1 MAGTLRARRVALTRP
16 ARTPGPSAVRSL
28 RGFARS
34 TSSLSHVTGPLDPDQ
49 VADLLVHADSR
60 GVLARGSGCS
70 YGDAA
75 QNAGGTVV
83 SEAGPG
89 RGGPRVVVDGAS
101 SVVHAVAGATFEEVL
116 ATVVPAGFILPVLPG
131 TRRLTV
137 GGALAADVHGKNQ
150 HGDGTVARWVS
161 SLELVDGTGGRRT
174 LTPDATP
181 DWFRA
186 TLGGMGLTGVVTEA
200 TLRLLPL
207 HSTRLRVRSER
218 TGDLDETLA
227 SLARSP
233 ERYSVAWV
241 DASAR
246 GAALGRGVVEVGD
259 HLDEPQADE
268 QEGLVYRP
276 RWAPP
281 VPPLPVRPV
290 TSVTAR
296 VFNATRF
303 RVAPRRRE
311 EVVELTPFFHRLDAL
326 DGWNRAVGPRGFV
339 QYQFA
344 VPDGGEPVLGEVLDT
359 LHREDVPCFLAT
371 LKRFG
376 PASEALLTF
385 PRPGWSLALDLPR
398 GGAAAA
404 SHLGA
409 VLDRLDRRI
418 AEVGGRIYLCKD
430 GRLSRE
436 TFETMYGDGLEDWR
450 RVRAELDPAGT
461 MRSDLG
467 RRLGLC
473 R

>member
-1 MAGTLRARRVALTRP
+1 
-16 ARTPGPSAVRSL
+16 VRSL
-28 RGFARS
+28 GGFARS
-34 TSSLSHVTGPLDPDQ
+34 TSSLSHVTGALDSDQ
-49 VADLLVHADSR
+49 LADLLVHADSR

-89 RGGPRVVVDGAS
+89 HGRARVVVDPAL
-101 SVVHAVAGATFEEVL
+101 SVVRAVAGATFEEVL
-116 ATVVPAGFILPVLPG
+116 ATVVPAGFVLPVLPG

-150 HGDGTVARWVS
+150 HGDGTVASWVT
-161 SLELVDGTGGRRT
+161 SLELVDGTGARRT

-181 DWFRA
+181 DWFRG

-207 HSTRLRVRSER
+207 RSTRLRVRSRR
-218 TGDLDETLA
+218 TADLDATLA
-227 SLARSP
+227 SLAQSP

-246 GAALGRGVVEVGD
+246 GAALGRGVVEAGD

-268 QEGLVYRP
+268 QDGLVYRP
-276 RWAPP
+276 RWAPT
-281 VPPLPVRPV
+281 VPPLPVGPV
-290 TSVTAR
+290 TSATAR
-296 VFNATRF
+296 VFNAARF
-303 RVAPRRRE
+303 LAAPRQRDD
-311 EVVELTPFFHRLDAL
+311 VVEMTPFFHRLDAL

-344 VPDGGEPVLGEVLDT
+344 VPDGAEHVLGEALQT
-359 LHREDVPCFLAT
+359 LHREGVPCFLAT

-376 PASEALLTF
+376 PSSEALLTF
-385 PRPGWSLALDLPR
+385 ARPGWSLALDLPR
-398 GGAAAA
+398 GGPSAATR
-404 SHLGA
+404 LGA

-430 GRLSRE
+430 GRLARE
-436 TFETMYGDGLEDWR
+436 SFERMYGDGLQDWR
-450 RVRAELDPAGT
+450 RVRGELDPAGT